1 MRVILQALSQI
12 QLISSRLRYVNCGPG
27 HIQCIY
33 SSAYSDCNVH
43 LNVSALLLEISRQFN
58 SRILQPLCQ
67 IQRASSGLR
76 CVNSGPAHIQ
86 YIYSPA
92 YSGFNI
98 QVIVSALL
106 LVISRQRNA
115 RYTANVVPNT
125 AHILQFTLSEL
136 RSRTYIIYL
145 QLRIFRLQYSTERIC
160 AATGDISTVQCAMWT
175 VFPAIY
181 NVITAPHI

>member
-1 MRVILQALSQI
+1 MRVILQTLSQI
-12 QLISSRLRYVNCGPG
+12 QRISSRLRYVNCGPG

-33 SSAYSDCNVH
+33 STAYSDFNVH

-58 SRILQPLCQ
+58 SRILQTLCQ
-67 IQRASSGLR
+67 IQRTSSGLL
-76 CVNSGPAHIQ
+76 CVMSGPAQIQ

-92 YSGFNI
+92 YSGINI
-98 QVIVSALL
+98 QVNVSALL
-106 LVISRQRNA
+106 LAISCQRNA
-115 RYTANVVPNT
+115 RYTANVVPNI

-160 AATGDISTVQCAMWT
+160 GATGEISTVQCAM
-175 VFPAIY
+175 
-181 NVITAPHI
+181 